1 MLNHALEREVQRFTP
16 SELASL
22 NDENRSILSMQF
34 EVDRVRVKL
43 RTKAMKNAKKQL
55 MSALREGNYANVI
68 T

>member
-1 MLNHALEREVQRFTP
+1 
-16 SELASL
+16 
-22 NDENRSILSMQF
+22 MQF

>member
-16 SELASL
+16 SDLASL
-22 NDENRSILSMQF
+22 NDENGSILSMQF

-55 MSALREGNYANVI
+55 MSALREGKYANVI